1 MIATVNGIPLSLAHS
16 KSGLTMVCSWE
27 RELAEEDGAMVQE
40 VGDRAEG
47 RRQES
52 SAVQTARLLVIHL
65 FY

>member
-1 MIATVNGIPLSLAHS
+1 MG
-16 KSGLTMVCSWE
+16 CSRE

-40 VGDRAEG
+40 VGDRAEE

-65 FY
+65 CY